1 MVTDNKG
8 TIVYMNKDEAE
19 TFGYIAPTDEVYPDP
34 KEIDSDLGL
43 ELVPEQPSIFEK
55 YGVYCDPTK
64 NSFYKS
70 LHDQYQKSGRLSERQ
85 IDALRKPRY

>member
-19 TFGYIAPTDEVYPDP
+19 TFGAEEYATMLAEQTPIL
-34 KEIDSDLGL
+34 DSDLGL
-43 ELVPEQPSIFEK
+43 ELIPEQPSIFEK
-55 YGVYCDPTK
+55 YGVHCDPTK

-70 LHDQYQKSGRLSERQ
+70 LYDQYQKSGRLSERQ
-85 IDALRKPRY
+85 IDALKKPRY